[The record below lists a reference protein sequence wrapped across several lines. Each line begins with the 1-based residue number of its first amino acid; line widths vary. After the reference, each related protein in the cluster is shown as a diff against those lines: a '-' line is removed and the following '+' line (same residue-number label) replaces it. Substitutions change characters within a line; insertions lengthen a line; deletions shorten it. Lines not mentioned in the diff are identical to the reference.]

1 MYLQT
6 SKYRMQRK
14 RPRRFNL
21 ALIFILCLLIVGA
34 VYVQGYVVPSIPP
47 LFVPSPTPT
56 RPAASYAEDAA
67 ALFQDGKLDSAIENY
82 QKAILLAPT
91 NSDLYVALSQVQVFA
106 HKYADAVESA
116 ENAVLLS
123 KSAIS
128 YAVWGEALH
137 SLEKTKDLPG
147 YENATKQLRKSL
159 DLDPSLA
166 LAHAYLAE
174 VLMDTDWQYWEDASA
189 EARKAVSLAPGL
201 MESHRA
207 MGYIYYMTGNFEEA
221 QDEYLKA
228 IAIHKKLADLWLPLG
243 DCYLANNDPVSAI
256 DAYLNASTYYSTDP
270 TPFARIS
277 RTYAGLGEYGK
288 AAQYAEQAVA
298 LGPLDPKN
306 HGLLGVMYYHNRQFP
321 EAVNELN
328 LAVAGGTYEGGVVAG
343 LPLGPFPISEY
354 YWTYG
359 LALAKVGRCSDAIA
373 VFRLLQQQM
382 PDDEIAMENVD
393 EGLAICKAS
402 TTPPSS
408 P

>member
-1 MYLQT
+1 MYLHT
-6 SKYRMQRK
+6 SKYKLQRRK
-14 RPRRFNL
+14 PRRFNL
-21 ALIFILCLLIVGA
+21 ALIFVLCLLILGA
-34 VYVQGYVVPSIPP
+34 VYVQGYVVPGIPP
-47 LFVPSPTPT
+47 LFMPSPTPT

-67 ALFQDGKLDSAIENY
+67 ALFMEGKLDSAIVNY
-82 QKAILLAPT
+82 RQAILLAPT
-91 NSDLYVALSQVQVFA
+91 NSDLYVALSRVQVFA
-106 HKYADAVESA
+106 HKYDDALESA

-137 SLEKTKDLPG
+137 RLEKTKDLPG
-147 YENATKQLRKSL
+147 YESATKQLRKSL

-189 EARKAVSLAPGL
+189 EARTAVSLAPGL

-207 MGYIYYMTGNFEEA
+207 MAYIYYMTGNFQEA

-228 IAIHKKLADLWLPLG
+228 IGLHRKLADLWLPLG
-243 DCYLANNDPVSAI
+243 DCYQANNDPVSAI
-256 DAYLNASTYYSTDP
+256 DAYLNASAYNSTDP
-270 TPFARIS
+270 VPFARIS

-288 AAQYAEQAVA
+288 ASQYAEQAVA

-306 HGLLGVMYYHNRQFP
+306 HGLLGVMYYHNRQFQ
-321 EAVNELN
+321 EAILELN
-328 LAVAGGTYEGGVVAG
+328 LAVAGGTYEGGVVVG
-343 LPLGPFPISEY
+343 LPLGPFPVSEY

-359 LALAKVGRCSDAIA
+359 LALAKVGRCSEAIP

-382 PDDEIAMENVD
+382 PDDAAAMENVS
-393 EGLAICKAS
+393 EGLAICKEP
-402 TTPPSS
+402 TPTRSS
-408 P
+408 